1 MKFQKGNTKGKGRP
15 KGVGNKVTSDIK
27 EKFAELLDSYD
38 IEQMKRDLEVLK
50 PEDRLK
56 IVSGLL
62 AYYIPKQSHSTIE
75 AEGLPPI
82 TFIHGSNTD

>member
-1 MKFQKGNTKGKGRP
+1 VKFQKGNTKGKGRP
-15 KGVGNKVTSDIK
+15 KGASNKVTSDIK

-38 IEQMKRDLEVLK
+38 IDQMKRDLEVLK

-82 TFIHGSNTD
+82 TFINASNPY

>member
-15 KGVGNKVTSDIK
+15 KGASNKVTSDIK

-38 IEQMKRDLEVLK
+38 IDQMKRDLEVLK

-82 TFIHGSNTD
+82 TFINASNPY